1 MLGMPKGQREQSL
14 VLVGIVA
21 VAAIALYW
29 YLVYNPRSADLAKQE
44 AHLAQLATLNQKAK
58 AELAKGDLN
67 LLRSQLADYQ
77 QNLQLVRTL
86 VPTSNEVPA
95 LLEQVSTAA
104 RRVGLDLAEVDPQ
117 PVQPGTNYDTYRYG
131 ISIVGGYHDLAQFF
145 TNVGSMT
152 RIVLPVNVSLDQS
165 TNQNAQKFHSKANAA
180 VIEAKFQIQ
189 TFVVRDGSNRAPAP
203 TSNGAKS

>member
-14 VLVGIVA
+14 VLVAIVA

-29 YLVYNPRSADLAKQE
+29 YLVYNPRSTDLAKQE
-44 AHLAQLATLNQKAK
+44 AHLEQLATLNQKAK

-145 TNVGSMT
+145 ANVGSMT
-152 RIVLPVNVSLDQS
+152 RIVLPVNVSLDKS
-165 TNQNAQKFHSKANAA
+165 TNQNAQKFHSKPNAA

-189 TFVVRDGSNRAPAP
+189 TFVVRDGSRPAPAP

>member
-29 YLVYNPRSADLAKQE
+29 YLVYNPRAADLAKQE
-44 AHLAQLATLNQKAK
+44 DHLAQLATLNQKAK

-152 RIVLPVNVSLDQS
+152 RIVLPVNVSLDHS
-165 TNQNAQKFHSKANAA
+165 TNQNAQKFHSKPNAA

>member
-152 RIVLPVNVSLDQS
+152 RIVLPVNVSLDHS
-165 TNQNAQKFHSKANAA
+165 TNQNAQKFHSKPNAA